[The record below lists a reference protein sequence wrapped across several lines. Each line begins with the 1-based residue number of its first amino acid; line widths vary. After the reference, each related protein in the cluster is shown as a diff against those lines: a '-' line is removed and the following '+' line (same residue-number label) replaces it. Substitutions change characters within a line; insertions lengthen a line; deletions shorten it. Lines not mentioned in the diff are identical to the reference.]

1 MAKALEARG
10 FDAAPLFARAGL
22 DFAALDDPEARFPVR
37 TTALLWRLAVEATG
51 DPCFGLEVAR
61 HTSPTTFHAL
71 GFSLAASS
79 SVHEAFERVV
89 RYYRLVS
96 DAASIRF
103 EEHGAVYRVSA
114 RSSPLAHP
122 SIEAIDALFA
132 VAIRLCRSLTD
143 RGFAPLAVELRRPA
157 PPDPTP
163 FYRCFRSPV
172 TFDAGED
179 AMTLP
184 KARCDERIQGANPE
198 LARAN
203 DRIAAEALARW
214 ESSHLADRVRVVLLD
229 GLPNGAQSQAE
240 VARQLGLS
248 TRALQRRLAAE
259 STSYGA
265 LVDGTRREDAHH
277 KSERRVPERQAV
289 VRSV

>member
-79 SVHEAFERVV
+79 SVREAFERVV

-114 RSSPLAHP
+114 RSSPKARASVH
-122 SIEAIDALFA
+122 
-132 VAIRLCRSLTD
+132 RGRST
-143 RGFAPLAVELRRPA
+143 RSS
-157 PPDPTP
+157 
-163 FYRCFRSPV
+163 RSP
-172 TFDAGED
+172 FAC
-179 AMTLP
+179 A
-184 KARCDERIQGANPE
+184 
-198 LARAN
+198 
-203 DRIAAEALARW
+203 
-214 ESSHLADRVRVVLLD
+214 VR
-229 GLPNGAQSQAE
+229 
-240 VARQLGLS
+240 
-248 TRALQRRLAAE
+248 
-259 STSYGA
+259 
-265 LVDGTRREDAHH
+265 
-277 KSERRVPERQAV
+277 
-289 VRSV
+289 